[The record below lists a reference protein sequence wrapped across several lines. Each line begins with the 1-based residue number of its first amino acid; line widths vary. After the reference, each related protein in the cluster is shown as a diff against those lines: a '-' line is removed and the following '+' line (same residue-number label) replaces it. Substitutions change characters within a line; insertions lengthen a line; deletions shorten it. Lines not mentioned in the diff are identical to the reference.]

1 MHLIVDKW
9 WPGVAGWEATV
20 FDPHNLEIPIVQAP
34 MAGGPSTPAL
44 AAAVGEAGGLGF
56 LAAGYKTPDALA
68 QDVAALR
75 AATAAPFGVNL
86 FSPPD
91 AAAAAGAEAATDAAA
106 SYAQTLSADAERHG
120 VSLGEPRYDDDAY
133 DAKLEVVTRERVPVV
148 SFTFGY
154 PTADAVAALHDDDIA
169 VWVTVTSPAEAAL
182 AQDVGADALVAQ
194 GTEAGG
200 HRGYFTDDGA
210 HEEYGL
216 LVLLHLLRAQTELP
230 LIATGGLMDGP
241 GIAAARVAGACA
253 VQLGSALMLT
263 PEAGT
268 SEPHRARLAV
278 PGVTRLT
285 RAFSG
290 RTARGIV
297 NRFMEEHD
305 ADAPHAYPQ
314 VHHITSPL
322 RAAARAA
329 GDPEVI
335 NLWAGQGHTSAQA
348 RPAAELV
355 RALAAEAE
363 VAIRDAAG

>member
-1 MHLIVDKW
+1 MAVVLN
-9 WPGVAGWEATV
+9 
-20 FDPHNLEIPIVQAP
+20 PHNLEIPIVQAP

-44 AAAVGEAGGLGF
+44 AAAVGQAGGLGF

-68 QDVAALR
+68 RDIAAVR

-86 FSPPD
+86 FSAPQ
-91 AAAAAGAEAATDAAA
+91 AGAAAGAPAATDAAA
-106 SYAQTLSADAERHG
+106 AYGRTLSAEAERLG
-120 VSLGEPRYDDDAY
+120 VSLGEPRFDDDAY
-133 DAKLEVVTRERVPVV
+133 DAKLAVVIGERVPVV

-154 PTADAVAALHDDDIA
+154 PTPDTMAALHDRDIA

-182 AQDVGADALVAQ
+182 AQDAGADALVAQ

-200 HRGYFTDDGA
+200 HRGYFVDDGA

-216 LVLLHLLRAQTELP
+216 LVLLHLLRAQTALP

-241 GIAAARVAGACA
+241 GIAGALVAGACA
-253 VQLGSALMLT
+253 AQLGSALMLT

-305 ADAPHAYPQ
+305 ADAPRAYPQ

-329 GDPEVI
+329 GDPEAI
-335 NLWAGQGHTSAQA
+335 NLWAGQGHASAQA
-348 RPAAELV
+348 RPAGELV
-355 RALAAEAE
+355 RALAAEA
-363 VAIRDAAG
+363 AAARR

>member
-1 MHLIVDKW
+1 M
-9 WPGVAGWEATV
+9 V
-20 FDPHNLEIPIVQAP
+20 FDPRSLKLPIVQAP

-44 AAAVGEAGGLGF
+44 AAAVGEAGGLGC
-56 LAAGYKTPDALA
+56 LAAGYKTPDRLA
-68 QDVAALR
+68 EDIAELR

-86 FSPPD
+86 FSPSEDEAPADVVAAYARTLAGD
-91 AAAAAGAEAATDAAA
+91 AD
-106 SYAQTLSADAERHG
+106 RRG
-120 VSLGEPRYDDDAY
+120 VSLGDPRFDDDGYA
-133 DAKLEVVTRERVPVV
+133 AKLELVTRERVPVV
-148 SFTFGY
+148 SFTFGC
-154 PTADAVAALHDDDIA
+154 PAPETVAALHDHDIA
-169 VWVTVTSPAEAAL
+169 AWVTVTTPAEAAL
-182 AQDVGADALVAQ
+182 AQHAGADALVAQ

-200 HRGYFTDDGA
+200 HRAYFSDAGE

-216 LVLLHLLRAQTELP
+216 VVLLRLVREQSALP

-241 GIAAARVAGACA
+241 AIAAALVAGASA

-305 ADAPHAYPQ
+305 ADAPRAYPQ
-314 VHHITSPL
+314 VHHLTSPL

-329 GDPEVI
+329 GDGDAI
-335 NLWAGQGHTSAQA
+335 NLWAGQSHASAQA
-348 RPAAELV
+348 RPAGELV
-355 RALAAEAE
+355 RALAA
-363 VAIRDAAG
+363 DAAAAAAAAAARVA